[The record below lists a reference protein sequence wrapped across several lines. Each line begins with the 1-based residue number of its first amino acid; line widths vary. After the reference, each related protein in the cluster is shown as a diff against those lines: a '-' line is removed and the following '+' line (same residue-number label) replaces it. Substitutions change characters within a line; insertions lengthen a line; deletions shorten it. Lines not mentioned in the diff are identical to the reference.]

1 MDHGVQWELRDEL
14 FQLPGGGASKRK
26 GHLNLALKD
35 ETQGDIR
42 KNFGIDKIMH
52 KLFIV

>member
-1 MDHGVQWELRDEL
+1 MVHGVQWELRDEL

-35 ETQGDIR
+35 ENQGDII